1 MIMMMNHWMVWG
13 SLFVWKQHIALD
25 TLGWRC
31 VGCKAKWQDIIMG
44 RFSTGGTCFSNNWRN
59 SRWIK
64 WLTDIKSCFLKG
76 KGTQAPWARGINSRF
91 SWAFFNCPIFSNIF
105 PYVCLQNPSVSHIF
119 PYSPVVSLRFSPA
132 VSPFHRKAWRGTW
145 IRRAPSLRSCGSCC
159 RSKASTSN
167 WWRLEVPAV
176 LRCFK
181 NGWWMLMIS
190 NKSWWC
196 CIYIYTVIN
205 ACKLLHVCHYDFCW
219 WL

>member
-1 MIMMMNHWMVWG
+1 MEKMMIMMMNHWMVWG

-91 SWAFFNCPIFSNIF
+91 SWAFFNCPIFSNMFAFKIPRFPIFSHIPPWF
-105 PYVCLQNPSVSHIF
+105 PYVF
-119 PYSPVVSLRFSPA
+119 PLRFHPFTGRHDVAPGSGERPLCGAAA
-132 VSPFHRKAWRGTW
+132 VAAAARHRLRTDGDWRC
-145 IRRAPSLRSCGSCC
+145 RPCCAALRMVD
-159 RSKASTSN
+159 
-167 WWRLEVPAV
+167 E
-176 LRCFK
+176 
-181 NGWWMLMIS
+181 
-190 NKSWWC
+190 
-196 CIYIYTVIN
+196 
-205 ACKLLHVCHYDFCW
+205 CW
-219 WL
+219 W